1 MERRIV
7 IWLYICCFMVFAM
20 AVIGAITRLTES
32 GLSIT
37 EWKPVSGAIPP
48 LSDAQ
53 WRHEYELYRQSPEFR
68 ATPFWMSLVDFK
80 HIFFWEW
87 LHRLVG
93 RLIGLV
99 YALPLLWF
107 AVKKQIPAGYGWKFV
122 GVLALGALQGLL
134 GWWMVESGLVDR
146 PSVSHFRLAAHLLL
160 ALTIYSCMWWL
171 ALSVD
176 SGRRIGDGTQSP
188 VIRRLLPHALIS
200 LMLIVVTITWGAFT
214 AGLHAGK
221 IYNTFPLM
229 DGRFTPAGA
238 AHPLIEPG
246 WVQFMHRWLAITTG
260 LTILALAWRVRDAAL
275 GVMVFIQIGL
285 GISTLLSS
293 VWLPL
298 AAAHQAGAVIL
309 LTLLLRATHRIVYRA
324 ENTT

>member
-7 IWLYICCFMVFAM
+7 VWLYICCFMVFAM
-20 AVIGAITRLTES
+20 AVIGAVTRLTES

-48 LSDAQ
+48 LNEAQ
-53 WRHEYELYRQSPEFR
+53 WQHEYDLYRQSPEFH
-68 ATPFWMSLVDFK
+68 AKHFWMSLADFK

-99 YALPLLWF
+99 YTLPLLWF
-107 AVKKQIPAGYGWKFV
+107 AIKKQIPPGYGWKFA
-122 GVLALGALQGLL
+122 GVLALGASQGLL
-134 GWWMVESGLVDR
+134 GWWMVESGLVTR
-146 PSVSHFRLAAHLLL
+146 PSVSHFRLAAHLVL

-176 SGRRIGDGTQSP
+176 GRRNAADGTTKDYQLPST
-188 VIRRLLPHALIS
+188 VYHAMFSLALL
-200 LMLIVVTITWGAFT
+200 VTTITWGAFT

-229 DGRFTPAGA
+229 DAQFTPTGA
-238 AHPLIEPG
+238 AHPLTEPG
-246 WVQFMHRWLAITTG
+246 WVQFTHRWLAITTG
-260 LTILALAWRVRDAAL
+260 LTVLALAWRVRDAAL
-275 GVMVFIQIGL
+275 AIMVFIQIGL

-298 AAAHQAGAVIL
+298 GALHQAGAVIL
-309 LTLLLRATHRIVYRA
+309 LTLLLRTLYR
-324 ENTT
+324 TTRH